1 MIAFVSDSRNQSAT
15 GRRSWHGVMCAR
27 QRGFTFVGLI
37 VLVTVIGLVGAAT
50 LKIESLVRRAQAEEE
65 LLEIGAE
72 FSRALRSYA
81 AVTPRG
87 QRQQP
92 ASLNDLL
99 RDPRFPNPRRHLRK
113 IYVDPITGKD
123 EWGIMYLSGDSWVI
137 GVYSLSDTKPLKI
150 ANFDARFQNFEK
162 ADLISDWRFTMNGQ
176 GAVPKPQQGTQPPL
190 APPPPG
196 REPLPPAREEIPLLP
211 PGATPP
217 PAEDGGT
224 VQPPEEGVGPLP
236 QVRVIGNER

>member
-1 MIAFVSDSRNQSAT
+1 M
-15 GRRSWHGVMCAR
+15 RRR
-27 QRGFTFVGLI
+27 QEGFTYVGLI

-50 LKIESLVRRAQAEEE
+50 LKIESLMRRAAAEEE

-72 FSRALRSYA
+72 FSAALRSYA

-92 ASLNDLL
+92 ASLKDLL

-113 IYVDPITGKD
+113 IYIDPITGKD
-123 EWGIMYLSGDSWVI
+123 EWGIMYLSGETGVI

-150 ANFDARFQNFEK
+150 ANFDARFQNFGK
-162 ADLISDWRFTMNGQ
+162 ADLISDWRFTMSGQ
-176 GAVPKPQQGTQPPL
+176 GALPPRPQGTQPPF

-196 REPLPPAREEIPLLP
+196 REPLPPPREETPLLP
-211 PGATPP
+211 PGGLPP
-217 PAEDGGT
+217 P
-224 VQPPEEGVGPLP
+224 VPEEGEVAQPPNDVAPLP
-236 QVRVIGNER
+236 QGRTVGNER